1 MDVLFDIF
9 KLVAAVGGIVF
20 GIVKWI
26 LEQNKKNELKEMYE
40 VRLKEKDERCEKEK
54 KLYEKILK
62 EREQRIDDLLK
73 KKKKLEKIVGE

>member
-1 MDVLFDIF
+1 MLFDIF

-40 VRLKEKDERCEKEK
+40 VRLKEKDERKTLTKFIFALGLDFFECSV
-54 KLYEKILK
+54 LT
-62 EREQRIDDLLK
+62 LLMDN
-73 KKKKLEKIVGE
+73 